1 MSNNNHDIVAALHK
15 WAYTSSSHEQKKD
28 IMLAAAD
35 EIERLRAENASL
47 HEAFRQLM
55 WHETLIPI
63 AEALGVSIV
72 DEHGE
77 NRRQFQMV
85 EAIIEEARRD

>member
-1 MSNNNHDIVAALHK
+1 MADDIVDALHK
-15 WAYTSSSHEQKKD
+15 WAYTSSSHEQKRHL
-28 IMLAAAD
+28 MLESAD
-35 EIERLRAENASL
+35 EIERLRTENAAL

-55 WHETLIPI
+55 WHDTLIPI

-85 EAIIEEARRD
+85 EAIIEKIDHEYN